1 MGLTL
6 TPRELRRRI
15 QDAVVTDQRST
26 TAADW
31 HVSAHAYP
39 DFPPSKDSGDNLHR
53 AYAVGLVDT
62 VPLDGRQRRSVGM
75 HAVTTVGVRFTATVR
90 ADAKVDSYD
99 EFLSLEADLMIRVMR
114 VDADP
119 DLQIRCEGSVAR
131 ELVTEETL
139 FGELRFAAR
148 HTYPLE

>member
-1 MGLTL
+1 MALTL

-31 HVSAHAYP
+31 RPSSHAYP

-62 VPLDGRQRRSVGM
+62 VRLEGRQRRQVGM
-75 HAVTTVGVRFTATVR
+75 HCVTTVGVRFTAQVR

-99 EFLSLEADLMIRVMR
+99 EFLDLEADLLVRIMR
-114 VDADP
+114 ANKNP
-119 DLQIRCEGSVAR
+119 DLEIQAEGSVAR
-131 ELVTEETL
+131 ELVSEEVL
-139 FGELRFAAR
+139 FGELRFAVR